1 MLAHLRD
8 WCLTALGL
16 AALAVFVA
24 LALPLALCCDRHGLR
39 RAWDSRPGP
48 GEEWL

>member
-24 LALPLALCCDRHGLR
+24 LALPLALAFDRHGLR